1 MWLAAFRES
10 TKNINY
16 TWEETQWKRGNAW
29 WFLPEAAPSPD
40 PIQASAEEEEENMEV
55 SGGGN
60 IRWKAKTRKKNFEF
74 SQENKN
80 I

>member
-1 MWLAAFRES
+1 MH
-10 TKNINY
+10 KNINY

-40 PIQASAEEEEENMEV
+40 PIQASAEEEEEENMEV

-74 SQENKN
+74 SQEKKN